1 MNYPTNQYEVIVFND
16 GSTDQTGAIL
26 NRLQIRYGEKRL
38 RVITIINNRGKA
50 AGFNIALGF
59 SKGQFLLSNDA
70 DSKPEVDALWK
81 YMHYFEREGGDLRCW
96 GLASVFRTTYSLF
109 YGCA

>member
-59 SKGQFLLSNDA
+59 FKRPIFII
-70 DSKPEVDALWK
+70 E
-81 YMHYFEREGGDLRCW
+81 
-96 GLASVFRTTYSLF
+96 
-109 YGCA
+109 

>member
-1 MNYPTNQYEVIVFND
+1 MNYPTNQYEVIVVND

-50 AGFNIALGF
+50 AGFNIAL
-59 SKGQFLLSNDA
+59 
-70 DSKPEVDALWK
+70 
-81 YMHYFEREGGDLRCW
+81 
-96 GLASVFRTTYSLF
+96 
-109 YGCA
+109 